1 MNDAAR
7 SLSSAPGR
15 RIARTVAFLAIVVSV
30 TFFLRDAQRSPD
42 TKFDDAYMTLRY
54 AKNFLAGHGLAWDPG
69 GEQTLGTTSILHC
82 AALAAI
88 RSSLPNLS
96 DANVLKLSSVGG
108 GLLAVLL
115 MTLSCA
121 SISRSEHLHG
131 AYLIWGGLL
140 CPMILFNGM
149 FRYHGLT
156 GMDTTLGMACNAL
169 LIGVALRA
177 AYRGTVAAIVP
188 TVIAG
193 YLAYLAR
200 PDSGLYVALFPALAI
215 FFIGPRENRIRR
227 VLIFWGAMGGVLI
240 ADAFAKIL
248 VFGDPFP
255 LSFYMKSHAF
265 KTGYAGISSWN
276 TAGYFMLFVGTMI
289 PFICTGLVL
298 VERRNARLLLPF
310 LIPLA
315 LTLAY
320 SFTTVQVM
328 GFRARFYAPS
338 IPFVIMAAAMLLD
351 DQTANG
357 EYTFRVHAV
366 LTRLTTVLLLIVG
379 MPIASYHFTT
389 RYAEAVRE
397 PIDLVDT
404 STYYRRGASS
414 STPALEWWDS
424 IMETAAIARR
434 LPAGATMAMTELG
447 LISASAPKLTI
458 IDPIGLHDRYFA
470 HHGFSATVFLDREPD
485 LIWMPHP
492 HYVTMLRALLE
503 SERFWAEYEVYS
515 DMLNFGMAVRKSS
528 PHAGVIHTLIHETW
542 ARVYPSLDIRSYR
555 ATRSPVPTT
564 P

>member
-7 SLSSAPGR
+7 SLSRAPGR
-15 RIARTVAFLAIVVSV
+15 RIAKTVAFLAIVVSV
-30 TFFLRDAQRSPD
+30 TFFSRDAQRSPD
-42 TKFDDAYMTLRY
+42 TEFDDAYMTLRY

-88 RSSLPNLS
+88 RSSLPDLS

-108 GLLAVLL
+108 GLLTVLL
-115 MTLSCA
+115 MTLGCA

-131 AYLIWGGLL
+131 ATLIWGGLL
-140 CPMILFNGM
+140 CPLILFNGM
-149 FRYHGLT
+149 FRYHCLT

-188 TVIAG
+188 AVIAG

-276 TAGYFMLFVGTMI
+276 AASYFMLFVGTMI

-357 EYTFRVHAV
+357 EYTFRVHPM
-366 LTRLTTVLLLIVG
+366 LMRLTAALLVIVCI
-379 MPIASYHFTT
+379 PIAGYHFTT
-389 RYAEAVRE
+389 RYTAAVHE

-404 STYYRRGASS
+404 STYYRRDASADA
-414 STPALEWWDS
+414 PQLEWWDS
-424 IMETAAIARR
+424 ITEVAAIARR
-434 LPAGATMAMTELG
+434 LPADATMAMTELG
-447 LISASAPKLTI
+447 LVSASAPELTI
-458 IDPIGLHDRYFA
+458 IDPTGLHDRYFA

-492 HYVTMLRALLE
+492 HYVTMLRSLLE

-528 PHAGVIHTLIHETW
+528 PHAGVIHTLIHRTW
-542 ARVYPSLDIRSYR
+542 ARVYPALDARSYR
-555 ATRSPVPTT
+555 ATRIPAPTT